1 MKSKTLQNI
10 SLTFLSFFLCLILL
24 ELSVRLFI
32 SPSQNSYGIL
42 FGHDLPPVEVIPEEP
57 PAQFDRS
64 KYYDDLTI
72 GGHRISIGD
81 LWGFH
86 KEDSLLGYVPR
97 ENTKSLNGWWQSNNL
112 GARNRRDISK
122 ENPEGKKRIIVLGES
137 YANCSRVPQEE
148 SWPDI
153 FNAKVNTVEVINFG
167 VDGYSMGQSFLR
179 FQQIKNKL
187 NYDIVLLMFAPT
199 IDLWREINIIR
210 PLKEAWDNYFVMP
223 RFIVEKDELLL
234 IKSPFKIPSSIYK
247 KNGNVLSQKLR
258 THLRKYDRFY
268 FKSKYEESWFIDASV
283 IYKLFVNA
291 YSEIKKRYI
300 IKNIYKPDSEA
311 MQVTKRIFET
321 MNAEVK
327 KDGNIFALIFL
338 PVRGDI
344 DRLKRSSS
352 FQDEWDRSISS
363 ICENDLF
370 CIDLTKD
377 LMGMPESDWDNG
389 YDGTHFGPKTNRYI
403 AESIKRYLISS
414 KIL

>member
-1 MKSKTLQNI
+1 
-10 SLTFLSFFLCLILL
+10 LI
-24 ELSVRLFI
+24 V
-32 SPSQNSYGIL
+32 
-42 FGHDLPPVEVIPEEP
+42 
-57 PAQFDRS
+57 
-64 KYYDDLTI
+64 

-86 KEDSLLGYVPR
+86 REDPLLGYVPK
-97 ENTKSLNGWWQSNNL
+97 ENAKSLNGWWQSNNW
-112 GARNRRDISK
+112 GARNRCDTSK
-122 ENPEGKKRIIVLGES
+122 EKPEGRKRIIVFGES

-148 SWPDI
+148 SWPAI
-153 FNAKVNTVEVINFG
+153 LNSKINTVEIINFG
-167 VDGYSMGQSFLR
+167 VDGYSMGQSFLK

-187 NYDIVLLMFAPT
+187 NYDIVLLMFVPT
-199 IDLWREINIIR
+199 IDLWREINTIR

-223 RFIVEKDELLL
+223 RFIVEKNKLIL
-234 IKSPFKIPSSIYK
+234 IKSPFNIPSSIYK
-247 KNGNVLSQKLR
+247 KNGNGLSQELR

-268 FKSKYEESWFIDASV
+268 FQSKYEESRVIDASV

-291 YSEIKKRYI
+291 YSRIKKRYI
-300 IKNIYKPDSEA
+300 IRNIYNPDSEA
-311 MQVTKRIFET
+311 MQVAKKIFET

-352 FQDEWDRSISS
+352 FLDDWNRTISS
-363 ICENDLF
+363 ICASDLF

-377 LMGMPESDWDNG
+377 LMGMPERDWDSG

-403 AESIKRYLISS
+403 ADSIKRKLLSAN
-414 KIL
+414 KL